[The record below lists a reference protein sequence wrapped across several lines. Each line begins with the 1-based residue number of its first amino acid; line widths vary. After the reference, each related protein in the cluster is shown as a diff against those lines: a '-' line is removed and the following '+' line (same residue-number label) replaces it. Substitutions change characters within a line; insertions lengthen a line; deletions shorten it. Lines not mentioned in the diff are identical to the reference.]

1 MISKSIEKA
10 LNEQIAKEAFAS
22 FYYLS
27 MASWC
32 DNNRLPGGAKF
43 FYMQSD
49 EELAHMKKLFVY
61 INETGGHAITP
72 AIPQPT
78 NNYKSIEE
86 ILGLTLK
93 HEIEVTKSINS
104 LVDMCL
110 KEKDYSTF
118 NFLQWY
124 VAEQHEEE
132 HLFQSIIDKVKLLGG
147 DAKNLFWIDK
157 ELGSMTARG

>member
-10 LNEQIAKEAFAS
+10 LNEQIAKEAYAS
-22 FYYLS
+22 YYYLS

-32 DNNRLPGGAKF
+32 DANRLPGGAKF
-43 FYMQSD
+43 FYMHSD
-49 EELAHMKKLFVY
+49 EERMHMHKLFIY
-61 INETGGHAITP
+61 INETGGHAMTP
-72 AIPQPT
+72 AIPQMPHK
-78 NNYKSIEE
+78 YKSIEE
-86 ILGLTLK
+86 ILDLTLK
-93 HEIEVTKSINS
+93 HEVEVTKSINN

-132 HLFQSIIDKVKLLGG
+132 HLFQSVIDKVKLLGG

-157 ELGSMTARG
+157 ELGSMSSKA